1 MAQWT
6 HKQYETLERA
16 IASGKRISAYR
27 RGTEFVVV
35 PIRLRIIQS
44 REAIEA
50 THPTTGEMITL
61 YLDEME
67 SVEVVR

>member
-1 MAQWT
+1 MPQWT

-16 IASGKRISAYR
+16 IASGKRISAFR

-50 THPTTGEMITL
+50 AHPTTGEMITL